1 LPYDVKSTTNP
12 TADKGSLGVCR
23 PYYVHRDIGPGE
35 DTYLCAAK
43 TLGKPC
49 PICEHRA
56 KLAREGADDD
66 VIKALK
72 PKERTLYNIIDTAN
86 REDGVQLL
94 DYSDWLLG
102 KYLRGK
108 IEGADPKERDAFE
121 LYADL
126 SEGMTV
132 KIVTTEE
139 KGAGGSWMVC
149 NNIEFKPRD
158 KQYEDEMLSKTFDL
172 DAIISETPYEKL
184 RAIFLQEPAA
194 TKDEPEDKP
203 EDMEQAQKWLDKFL
217 ESNNWTSAVVPTMPA
232 AKDNEPEPED
242 DDEPEFKV
250 GSWVEFE
257 YKDKTRVGEIVKITD
272 DLFQVKCDD
281 REKPYNMER
290 DDLALTEKPA
300 PPKGKGKEPTAE
312 KNGEIGIGSMVMHK
326 THKLCEVVKLKDG
339 KLTLED
345 DDGEL
350 HPGIKLADV
359 KLQGK

>member
-1 LPYDVKSTTNP
+1 MATGAKARQEKRRASAKQMVEKHESGGSKALRVPEAAKFFKFKKEGTYRLDFLPYDVKSAANP

-72 PKERTLYNIIDTAN
+72 PKERTLYNVIDTAN

-194 TKDEPEDKP
+194 TKDEPED
-203 EDMEQAQKWLDKFL
+203 
-217 ESNNWTSAVVPTMPA
+217 
-232 AKDNEPEPED
+232 EPESPERA
-242 DDEPEFKV
+242 EI
-250 GSWVEFE
+250 EFE
-257 YKDKTRVGEIVKITD
+257 W
-272 DLFQVKCDD
+272 Q
-281 REKPYNMER
+281 
-290 DDLALTEKPA
+290 
-300 PPKGKGKEPTAE
+300 
-312 KNGEIGIGSMVMHK
+312 
-326 THKLCEVVKLKDG
+326 LCVRRKWQYACGPVRG
-339 KLTLED
+339 TVHM
-345 DDGEL
+345 G
-350 HPGIKLADV
+350 V
-359 KLQGK
+359 